1 MNTIFSYLRN
11 HSSAILFA
19 VVSLLV
25 LICCVAYGVVLY
37 QQAKVPTPER
47 AFSIS
52 IMVTVLFAFIE
63 GFLYGGY
70 MVAKD

>member
-1 MNTIFSYLRN
+1 MKTIFSYLRN

-37 QQAKVPTPER
+37 QQAEAQTPER
-47 AFSIS
+47 TFGIS
-52 IMVTVLFAFIE
+52 IMVTVLFASIE
-63 GFLYGGY
+63 GFLYCGH